1 VANPKNT
8 PTLDSVASLNAD
20 GSRRYVHPAEVS
32 GRYDRVRR
40 VVFAIL
46 FAILFAVP
54 WIKIDGHP
62 AILLDIPRRQF
73 FLFGEI
79 FNAQDGWMLLFL
91 AGGLGLSLL
100 FLTSISG
107 RLWCGFACPQTVMIE
122 GVFRVIE
129 RWTEG
134 PREARIKLEQAPWTA
149 NKIARKAAK
158 HLAFIAMASLFAH
171 TILGYFI
178 PIRSLWGVLLSGPR
192 AHMEAFFWTLGLTAL
207 FYFDFGW
214 FREQFCVIMCPYGR
228 LQSVLTDQES
238 LVVGYDVKRGEP
250 RGKLN
255 VIGNGD
261 CVDCKRCIAVC
272 PTGIDIRQGLQ
283 LDCIG
288 CTACI
293 DACDAIMDKVQKPRG
308 LIRMDSLKGF
318 QGEATKLLRPRTIA
332 YAVGG
337 LLGIV
342 VFSVALRSRTAFA
355 ANLLRPTSAPY
366 VVENEEVRN
375 VFRLK
380 LVSKRSEPSTLTVK
394 PPAVD
399 GITFVV
405 PQQQVTLPP
414 MGAMEVPVIAT
425 MARSRYQTPVA
436 LKFEVASPER
446 TQQVN
451 ATFLGPGKLI

>member
-1 VANPKNT
+1 MAAKKHL

-20 GSRRYVHPAEVS
+20 GSRRFVHPADVS
-32 GRYDRVRR
+32 GPHDRRRR

-54 WIKIDGHP
+54 WLKVDGRP
-62 AILLDIPRRQF
+62 AILLDVPQRRF

-79 FNAQDGWMLLFL
+79 FNAQDGGMLLFL
-91 AGGLGLSLL
+91 AGGLGLLLL

-134 PREARIKLEQAPWTA
+134 PREARIKLEQAPWGPG
-149 NKIARKAAK
+149 KIARKGAK
-158 HLAFIAMASLFAH
+158 HALFLVMASLFAH
-171 TILGYFI
+171 TVLGYFI
-178 PIRSLWGVLLSGPR
+178 PIRDLFGVLLGGPR
-192 AHMEAFFWTLGLTAL
+192 AHLEAFLWTLGLTTL

-228 LQSVLTDQES
+228 LQSVLTDDDS

-250 RGKLN
+250 RGKAN
-255 VIGNGD
+255 TPGNGD

-272 PTGIDIRQGLQ
+272 PTAIDIRQGLQ

-293 DACDAIMDKVQKPRG
+293 DACDDIMVKVNKPKG
-308 LIRMDSLKGF
+308 LIRLDSLRGF
-318 QGEATKLLRPRTIA
+318 AGEKTRLVRLRTIL

-337 LLGIV
+337 LIGIL
-342 VFSVALRSRTAFA
+342 VFTFAIRSRTAFA
-355 ANLLRPTSAPY
+355 VNLLRPTGAPY
-366 VVENEEVRN
+366 LVENAEIRN
-375 VFRLK
+375 VFRIK
-380 LVSKRSEPSTLTVK
+380 LVSKRSEPSTLTIT
-394 PPAVD
+394 PPATP
-399 GITFVV
+399 GISFLV
-405 PQQQVTLPP
+405 PQRQVTLLPH
-414 MGAMEVPVIAT
+414 GSLEIPVIAT
-425 MARSRYQTPVA
+425 MPTGGYQRPIHLV
-436 LKFEVASPER
+436 FEVASPER
-446 TQQVN
+446 KQQVQ
-451 ATFLGPGKLI
+451 ATFLGPDR

>member
-1 VANPKNT
+1 MASRHHL

-20 GSRRYVHPAEVS
+20 GSRRFVHPADVS
-32 GRYDRVRR
+32 GRYDRRR
-40 VVFAIL
+40 RIVFAIL
-46 FAILFAVP
+46 FAILFAIP
-54 WIKIDGHP
+54 WLKVDGRP
-62 AILLDIPRRQF
+62 AMLLDIPQRQF

-100 FLTSISG
+100 FLTTLSG
-107 RLWCGFACPQTVMIE
+107 RLWCGFACPQTVMID

-134 PREARIKLEQAPWTA
+134 PREARIKLEQAPWSA
-149 NKIARKAAK
+149 SKIARKAIK
-158 HLAFIAMASLFAH
+158 HALFLAMASLFAH

-178 PIRSLWGVLLSGPR
+178 PIRSLFGVLTEGPR
-192 AHMEAFFWTLGLTAL
+192 AHLEAFLWTLALTAL

-228 LQSVLTDQES
+228 LQSVLTDAES

-255 VIGNGD
+255 VPGNGD

-272 PTGIDIRQGLQ
+272 PTAIDIRQGLQ

-308 LIRMDSLKGF
+308 LIRLDSLKGF
-318 QGEATKLLRPRTIA
+318 AGERTRLLRPRTIA

-337 LLGIV
+337 LLGLV
-342 VFSVALRSRTAFA
+342 VFFVALRSRTAFA
-355 ANLLRPTSAPY
+355 VNLLRPTGAPFT
-366 VVENEEVRN
+366 VEGAEIRN
-375 VFRLK
+375 VYRLK
-380 LVSKRSEPSTLTVK
+380 LVSKRSEPSTLSIS
-394 PPAVD
+394 PSSSAP
-399 GITFVV
+399 ITFLV
-405 PQQQVTLPP
+405 PQPRVTLPP
-414 MGAMEVPVIAT
+414 LGALEVPVIAT
-425 MARSRYQTPVA
+425 LPADRFQGPVRVS
-436 LKFEVASPER
+436 FEVASPER
-446 TQQVN
+446 KQQLP
-451 ATFLGPGKLI
+451 ATFLGPGR

>member
-1 VANPKNT
+1 MATPPNT
-8 PTLDSVASLNAD
+8 PSLDSVASLNRD
-20 GSRRYVHPAEVS
+20 GSRRFVHPADVS
-32 GRYDRVRR
+32 GRFVNRR
-40 VVFAIL
+40 RITFAIL

-54 WIKIDGHP
+54 WLKIGGRP
-62 AILLDIPRRQF
+62 AILLDIPQRQF

-100 FLTSISG
+100 FLTTISG

-129 RWTEG
+129 RLTEG
-134 PREARIKLEQAPWTA
+134 PREARIKLEKAPWGLEKTL
-149 NKIARKAAK
+149 RKGSK
-158 HLAFIAMASLFAH
+158 HLLFLAMASLFAH

-178 PIRSLWGVLLSGPR
+178 PIRSLWGVLLNGPK

-228 LQSVLTDQES
+228 LQSVLTDQDS
-238 LVVGYDVKRGEP
+238 IVVGYDVKRGEP

-293 DACDAIMDKVQKPRG
+293 DACDEIMTKVHKPQG

-318 QGEATKLLRPRTIA
+318 AGEKSKILRPRTIL

-342 VFSVALRSRTAFA
+342 VFSIALRSRTAFE
-355 ANLLRPTSAPY
+355 ANLLRPTGAPFT
-366 VVENEEVRN
+366 VENSEIRN

-380 LVSKRSEPSTLTVK
+380 IASKRTEPSTVEVI
-394 PPAVD
+394 PPVAD

-405 PQQQVTLPP
+405 PIKQVNLAPL
-414 MGAMEVPVIAT
+414 GNMEVPVIAT
-425 MARSRYQTPVA
+425 MPTSKYQGPVH
-436 LKFEVASPER
+436 LVFEVRAPER
-446 TQQVN
+446 TQKVN
-451 ATFLGPGKLI
+451 ANFLGPGR